1 MLEPALVERGAHLLA
16 GADGNGA
23 LQHEHGVALDAR
35 ELVDDR
41 PDAGEVGVARVR
53 DGRRVDAD
61 EQELGAVDRLA
72 RVEREGEPLGVL
84 REQLVEARL
93 EDRHLA
99 PLEPVD
105 LLGDDVADDHVVAE
119 LREARS
125 SDEADVA
132 CAEDADPAHGR
143 EAYPGGNGRR
153 PLAIESMVSLESLS
167 SSEFTTQ

>member
-1 MLEPALVERGAHLLA
+1 MPTGTVLFSTSTGSPSTLGSSSTTVQTRERSASPEYATGGVSTQTNRNSAPSTASPASSVKR
-16 GADGNGA
+16 
-23 LQHEHGVALDAR
+23 
-35 ELVDDR
+35 
-41 PDAGEVGVARVR
+41 
-53 DGRRVDAD
+53 
-61 EQELGAVDRLA
+61 
-72 RVEREGEPLGVL
+72 EPLGVL

-99 PLEPVD
+99 SLEPVD

-143 EAYPGGNGRR
+143 EAYPDGNGRR